1 MAAERKSNIEMIRD
15 TNKAKEDTEAK
26 LNKTLDK
33 TVIELETLKSEFNV
47 KMQKIRLTEIELET
61 KVLE

>member
-47 KMQKIRLTEIELET
+47 KM
-61 KVLE
+61 